1 MFADVSVLNG
11 HKINRRVLAS
21 SVNFEVELET
31 FAFVDTLQARTF
43 HRADMHECIRLAVI
57 PHEEAEALHGIEELD
72 CPGGLFA
79 GQFTLGGAAAL
90 TTAITA
96 AIRTITAT
104 IWAITAA
111 AVGYRNDI
119 ADNLQVL
126 RGNLAAPINQIEFQR
141 LPFSKAGKT
150 GTFDRTDVHER
161 VFAALILLDEAE
173 ALLRIEEFYSAFA
186 SPDNLR
192 WHAVETAACT
202 AASTA
207 TAAATWSAAALS
219 AATAAEPVTA
229 AAAAEPITATT
240 AETIAAATVII
251 AAESTLGFATERGET
266 IFTET
271 IALVTAPAPAPFVVT
286 HNKIR
291 TFVTPPS
298 HFDAGCADGKRAGH
312 MR

>member
-31 FAFVDTLQARTF
+31 FAFVDPLQARTF

-96 AIRTITAT
+96 TIRTITAT
-104 IWAITAA
+104 IWAFTA

-126 RGNLAAPINQIEFQR
+126 RGNLAAAINQIEFQR
-141 LPFSKAGKT
+141 LPFSKAGKA

-161 VFAALILLDEAE
+161 VFAALILLNEAE

-207 TAAATWSAAALS
+207 AAATWRAATLP

-229 AAAAEPITATT
+229 AAAEPVTATT

-251 AAESTLGFATERGET
+251 AAESTLGFAAERGET